1 MPGLRQAGKT
11 QGRPSSLPQVRHT
24 GRAFF
29 LQGGAFGGDGGRSLS
44 DFFFSLIL
52 RMGTGL
58 LQDFFLCLHFSGRA
72 PPRAGAFRTLLL
84 MTCACPAPKDAGAF
98 VSRAV
103 SGSRRGIPRG
113 GSLRRPVPSVPEAGP
128 RAVKTSGRRY
138 TVFFPCLPGKRR
150 AVQGADGRVFRQK
163 RGRSGGKAGEGGCG
177 PVRSAGKRPAKGKNT
192 ESSACTALCG
202 RQRGGFFL
210 PVS

>member
-1 MPGLRQAGKT
+1 
-11 QGRPSSLPQVRHT
+11 
-24 GRAFF
+24 
-29 LQGGAFGGDGGRSLS
+29 
-44 DFFFSLIL
+44 
-52 RMGTGL
+52 MGTGL
-58 LQDFFLCLHFSGRA
+58 LQDFFLCLHFFRQG

-138 TVFFPCLPGKRR
+138 TVFF
-150 AVQGADGRVFRQK
+150 RVFRAK
-163 RGRSGGKAGEGGCG
+163 GGPCRARTAAFSGRKGGGAGEKQGKGDAAL
-177 PVRSAGKRPAKGKNT
+177 SAAREKG
-192 ESSACTALCG
+192 L
-202 RQRGGFFL
+202 QRGKIPSPRRARPCAADREADFSSLFHNNAII
-210 PVS
+210 SCISMKKYW

>member
-1 MPGLRQAGKT
+1 MMRAPAYRTRIFFCRAGRL
-11 QGRPSSLPQVRHT
+11 GERGGGVCRIFSSLLYKDGNRASAGLFSVP
-24 GRAFF
+24 AFF
-29 LQGGAFGGDGGRSLS
+29 PAG
-44 DFFFSLIL
+44 
-52 RMGTGL
+52 
-58 LQDFFLCLHFSGRA
+58 
-72 PPRAGAFRTLLL
+72 PPT
-84 MTCACPAPKDAGAF
+84 
-98 VSRAV
+98 
-103 SGSRRGIPRG
+103 G
-113 GSLRRPVPSVPEAGP
+113 GSLPNAASDDLRLSGPQGCGGFCLQSRKRKQKRDPTGREPSAACSVCAGSRSQGRKNVRP
-128 RAVKTSGRRY
+128 AVY
-138 TVFFPCLPGKRR
+138 CFFPCLPGKRR

>member
-1 MPGLRQAGKT
+1 
-11 QGRPSSLPQVRHT
+11 
-24 GRAFF
+24 
-29 LQGGAFGGDGGRSLS
+29 
-44 DFFFSLIL
+44 
-52 RMGTGL
+52 MGTGL
-58 LQDFFLCLHFSGRA
+58 LQDFFLCLHFFRQG
-72 PPRAGAFRTLLL
+72 PPT
-84 MTCACPAPKDAGAF
+84 
-98 VSRAV
+98 
-103 SGSRRGIPRG
+103 G
-113 GSLRRPVPSVPEAGP
+113 GSLPNAASDDLRLSGPQGCGGFCLQSRKRKQKRDPTGREPSAACSVCAGSRSQGRKNVRP
-128 RAVKTSGRRY
+128 AVYR
-138 TVFFPCLPGKRR
+138 FFPCLPGKRR